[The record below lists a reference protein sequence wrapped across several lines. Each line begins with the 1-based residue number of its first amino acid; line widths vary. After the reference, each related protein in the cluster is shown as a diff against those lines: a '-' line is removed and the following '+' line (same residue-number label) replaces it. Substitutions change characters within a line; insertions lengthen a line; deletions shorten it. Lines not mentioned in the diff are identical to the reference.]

1 MDKYNP
7 VYGGVTF
14 KEYEAACKTETEYL
28 MGLAGTVQIR
38 DMIKDEVRKDLERD
52 AMMAGLVDM
61 ALDGARRRFIEA
73 VKELHK
79 DLKKKAEAEKIEKE
93 IAECKETTETL

>member
-14 KEYEAACKTETEYL
+14 KEYEAACKTVTEYL

-38 DMIKDEVRKDLERD
+38 DMIRDEIREDLKRD
-52 AMMAGLVDM
+52 ALMTGLVDM
-61 ALDGARRRFIEA
+61 ALDGSRRRFIEA
-73 VKELHK
+73 LKELHK
-79 DLKKKAEAEKIEKE
+79 DLAKEAEAKKIEKE
-93 IAECKETTETL
+93 IAEHKETPETL